1 MHGMTNKAAEKK
13 FLEAYHMFEKR
24 VDLEVQLDMANS
36 IHLELCFVFKYELSV
51 KKRTPPVGNSL
62 VSCNR

>member
-1 MHGMTNKAAEKK
+1 
-13 FLEAYHMFEKR
+13 MFEKR